1 VPNLDGSPHQTC
13 TDYHDSWEAAYN
25 REIQNHKD
33 DTEDEGIV
41 WFDESNAED
50 TVLDKLDEYS
60 DAAGRALLD
69 RRHCRFLDLGT
80 GNGHMLFEL
89 REREDD
95 EGERWLGDMV
105 GVDYSPRSI
114 ELARQIDEQRRA
126 ALRVQQD
133 ESGDHN
139 ADDIAAGS
147 SALPGFANVT
157 LHVWDLLTE
166 TAGDWLND
174 GFDVVLDK
182 GTFDAISLMSPEADG
197 SPHPCDRYRRTV
209 APLIKR
215 GGYLVITSCN
225 WTKNELLE
233 WLVPQDGELTLLDEA
248 RYPTFMFGGT
258 TGQSVVTLVLQRRQS
273 SE

>member
-1 VPNLDGSPHQTC
+1 MTQSEQVVHEGRKLLDPSELGTKN
-13 TDYHDSWEAAYN
+13 YWEAAYD
-25 REIQNHKD
+25 RELQNHRD

-50 TVLDKLDEYS
+50 TVLDKLDQYS
-60 DAAGRALLD
+60 DAADRALLD

-126 ALRVQQD
+126 ALRAQLQDDGD
-133 ESGDHN
+133 ESNDHN
-139 ADDIAAGS
+139 VDETVAGS

-166 TAGDWLND
+166 TGA
-174 GFDVVLDK
+174 
-182 GTFDAISLMSPEADG
+182 
-197 SPHPCDRYRRTV
+197 
-209 APLIKR
+209 
-215 GGYLVITSCN
+215 
-225 WTKNELLE
+225 
-233 WLVPQDGELTLLDEA
+233 
-248 RYPTFMFGGT
+248 
-258 TGQSVVTLVLQRRQS
+258 TG
-273 SE
+273 

>member
-1 VPNLDGSPHQTC
+1 VQYFDGSPLRTWADH
-13 TDYHDSWEAAYN
+13 HDSWEAAYD
-25 REIQNHKD
+25 REIKNHKD

-41 WFDESNAED
+41 WFDESNAEE
-50 TVLDKLDEYS
+50 TVLDKLDQYS
-60 DAAGRALLD
+60 DAADRALLD

-95 EGERWLGDMV
+95 NGERWLGDMV

-126 ALRVQQD
+126 ALRAQEDEND
-133 ESGDHN
+133 ESNDHN
-139 ADDIAAGS
+139 ADGS
-147 SALPGFANVT
+147 SALPGFANIT
-157 LHVWDLLTE
+157 LHVWDLLTDSV
-166 TAGDWLND
+166 GDWLGD

-197 SPHPCDRYRRTV
+197 SPYPCDRYRRTV

-225 WTKNELLE
+225 WTKSELLE
-233 WLVPQDGELTLLDEA
+233 WLVPQDGELVLFDEA
-248 RYPTFMFGGT
+248 RYPTFIFGGK
-258 TGQSVVTLVLQRRQS
+258 TGQSVVTLVLQRH
-273 SE
+273 

>member
-1 VPNLDGSPHQTC
+1 
-13 TDYHDSWEAAYN
+13 
-25 REIQNHKD
+25 
-33 DTEDEGIV
+33 
-41 WFDESNAED
+41 
-50 TVLDKLDEYS
+50 
-60 DAAGRALLD
+60 
-69 RRHCRFLDLGT
+69 
-80 GNGHMLFEL
+80 MLFEL

-126 ALRVQQD
+126 ALRAQLQDDGD
-133 ESGDHN
+133 ESNDHN
-139 ADDIAAGS
+139 VDETVAGS

-166 TAGDWLND
+166 TAGDWLRD

-182 GTFDAISLMSPEADG
+182 GTFDAISLMSPGTDG

-209 APLIKR
+209 APLIKC

-225 WTKNELLE
+225 WTKSELLE
-233 WLVPQDGELTLLDEA
+233 WLVPQDGDLILFDEA
-248 RYPTFMFGGT
+248 RYPTFTFGGK
-258 TGQSVVTLVLQRRQS
+258 TGQSVVTLVLQRRQ
-273 SE
+273 